1 MALLCSGCRR
11 VGRYSHGSWSWRP
24 VPNNLS
30 DSELNALQAGTCP
43 TCHDRHLIELRYKTL
58 GLPDPDPWSKL
69 HYDMGDE
76 FWAPKKEGM

>member
-11 VGRYSHGSWSWRP
+11 IGTYTHGSWTWRP

-30 DSELNALQAGTCP
+30 GSELNALQMGTCP
-43 TCHDRHLIELRYKTL
+43 TCHDKHLIELRYQAVRNR
-58 GLPDPDPWSKL
+58 PDPFALL
-69 HYDMGDE
+69 HYDAGDS